1 MAVTAPAISF
11 TAPGKVE
18 IVEVEIPAP
27 GPDEIAVRTVFSGV
41 SQGTERWS
49 LTGRYNHADE
59 RLAENY
65 PCFPGYQA
73 AGVVEEVGEAVND
86 LRPGDHVMLQGTR
99 FADPALA
106 NPGPGLAAHVGR
118 LVATRDSVTPVSRD
132 VDLAAASLYRMASV
146 GRHGVRLAGVG
157 ANDVVCVVGLG
168 MIGQMAAQ
176 AARRCGAHVIGG
188 DLIAARVAAA
198 RQHSVDTGVDVTT
211 SSLDAAVRAVARDGA
226 DVVID
231 TTGVTGIFDQCLDLV
246 RPEGR
251 ICLQGYYPDPISIDF
266 HSAHLKRVAV
276 YFPCAWDADRD
287 GELSAD
293 LANGALAIAPLITH
307 RIPFTQAAAAYES
320 VVQRPAES
328 IGMTFSWS

>member
-11 TAPGKVE
+11 TAPGR
-18 IVEVEIPAP
+18 VEVVDVDIPDPAA
-27 GPDEIAVRTVFSGV
+27 DEVAVRTVYSGV
-41 SQGTERWS
+41 SQGTERWL
-49 LTGRYNHADE
+49 LTGRYNHASDQPDT
-59 RLAENY
+59 NY

-73 AGVVEEVGEAVND
+73 AGIVESVGRSVTD

-99 FADPALA
+99 FADPTLD

-118 LVATRDSVTPVSRD
+118 LVAARDAVTPVSAD
-132 VDLAAASLYRMASV
+132 VDLAAASLYRMAAV
-146 GRHGVRLAGVG
+146 GRHGVRLAGVRPT
-157 ANDVVCVVGLG
+157 DVVCVIGLG

-176 AARRCGAHVIGG
+176 AARRAGAHVIGG
-188 DLIAARVAAA
+188 DLIAARVTAAA
-198 RQHSVDTGVDVTT
+198 QHSLDTAVNVAD
-211 SSLDAAVRAVARDGA
+211 SSLDEAVRAVAQHGA

-231 TTGVTGIFDQCLDLV
+231 TTGVSAMFDRCLELV
-246 RPEGR
+246 RPEGK

-293 LANGALAIAPLITH
+293 LASGAVSITPLITH
-307 RIPFTQAAAAYES
+307 RIPYNEAAAAYEA
-320 VVQRPAES
+320 VLNRPHES
-328 IGMTFSWS
+328 IGMTFSWL

>member
-1 MAVTAPAISF
+1 MSIAVPAVSF
-11 TAPGKVE
+11 TALGQVE
-18 IVEVEIPAP
+18 IVEVEIPEP
-27 GPDEIAVRTVFSGV
+27 GPDEVAVRTVYSGI

-59 RLAENY
+59 RPGENY

-86 LRPGDHVMLQGTR
+86 LQPGDHVMLQGTR

-146 GRHGVRLAGVG
+146 GRHGVRLAGVS
-157 ANDVVCVVGLG
+157 ANDVVCVIGLG

-176 AARRCGAHVIGG
+176 AARRRGAHVIGA

-198 RQHSVDTGVDVTT
+198 TQHSVDTGVDVTA
-211 SSLDAAVRAVARDGA
+211 SSLDEAVRAVAEDGA

-231 TTGVTGIFDQCLDLV
+231 TTGAAGIFDRCLELV
-246 RPEGR
+246 RHEGR
-251 ICLQGYYPDPISIDF
+251 ICLQGYYPDRISIDF
-266 HSAHLKRVAV
+266 HSAHLKRIAV

-287 GELSAD
+287 GELSVD
-293 LANGALAIAPLITH
+293 LASGALSISPLITH
-307 RIPFTQAAAAYES
+307 RIPFTDAAAAYES
-320 VVQRPAES
+320 VVERPAES